1 MATLWSEEA
10 LNLAKPVAEPPW
22 LSDRIGSRDRRKP
35 PVRLTANPLILT
47 TMKLLSLPF
56 LVCLAIA
63 VDNTAA
69 GQCTLCIDGT
79 GSPTPDRVIPFDDDG
94 STTCADAALFALTL
108 EDNESF
114 ACIQIR
120 DVGLAECGCTTPPE
134 LDMNCTLCAD
144 GSSVPDPDLGIG
156 GTTCG
161 GVERFIRRF
170 GESTCQA
177 YHRTIGV
184 HCGCAP
190 PEPPVEVCQLC
201 GDSPLAFPAATLFV
215 EELGTDL
222 PCAFFEV
229 IANDEEGNGGFPC
242 AAFQAESRLVCC
254 EGPDAD
260 AGLAPAPD
268 GIDELCSEDNVAGP
282 GYFDCALACSVAQ
295 CCEDFSCSSGG
306 ENCLGYFPCTI
317 LNEVPV
323 PGGPDDTVPADTVP
337 QDPPEEDDTTSSSSR
352 VPFPIVVAV
361 AGLAVVVFSA

>member
-1 MATLWSEEA
+1 M
-10 LNLAKPVAEPPW
+10 KP
-22 LSDRIGSRDRRKP
+22 LH
-35 PVRLTANPLILT
+35 
-47 TMKLLSLPF
+47 LPI
-56 LVCLAIA
+56 LVCLAIV
-63 VDNTAA
+63 VDTAA

-79 GSPTPDRVIPFDDDG
+79 DTPTPDRVLPFDDDG
-94 STTCADAALFALTL
+94 ATCSDAALYALTL
-108 EDNESF
+108 EDTESF

-120 DVGLAECGCTTPPE
+120 DTGLAECGCTTPPE

-201 GDSPLAFPAATLFV
+201 GDSPLAFPAATLYV
-215 EELGTDL
+215 EELGTDI

-242 AAFQAESRLVCC
+242 GAFQAESRLACC
-254 EGPDAD
+254 ESPDAG
-260 AGLAPAPD
+260 AGLIPAVD
-268 GIDELCSEDNVAGP
+268 DIDELCSEDNVAGP
-282 GYFDCALACSVAQ
+282 GYFDCAFACSVAQ

-306 ENCLGYFPCTI
+306 ANCLGYFPCTI
-317 LNEVPV
+317 LNEVPI
-323 PGGPDDTVPADTVP
+323 PGGSDGTQEPGDTTDPGAVDPR
-337 QDPPEEDDTTSSSSR
+337 DPPENADTTSSSSSNIS
-352 VPFPIVVAV
+352 FPIVIAV
-361 AGLAVVVFSA
+361 AAFALAAFSA